1 MKNDIEILRCL
12 LQLNILWQNELT
24 ESNDLKKKEI
34 IKNGL
39 LVIDKI
45 IKDSDLKHEEIDILN
60 DALIN
65 KHEKMEKVGNKYY
78 YGDSGIRNKTN
89 IILKKLFEQTN
100 KM

>member
-12 LQLNILWQNELT
+12 LQLNIPWQNELT

-65 KHEKMEKVGNKYY
+65 KHEKMEKARSVSRITAQLRLEPPNLE
-78 YGDSGIRNKTN
+78 I
-89 IILKKLFEQTN
+89 FP
-100 KM
+100 